1 VPNVFQL
8 FGLLHCSVFCSLK
21 IDQIMK
27 GCTVPD
33 PTCTSILGQVSVA
46 YSGPNEYGVIQHVIE
61 QIKLGMEDGSFIPPN
76 SPALTLE
83 FLKAGDTAPVSES
96 GQVISLTTARGMEE
110 PSSSNSNEESYLSRY
125 GVLFVCFVA
134 ILGTGFIAA
143 TVFRFRKRQRRA
155 KERLEEEGG
164 NEILGG
170 DRDVTFPTTAQ
181 EPSSSAVNDDDDNVS
196 DLGSSTRTDSTG
208 ITSRVELLEVP
219 AVDSGTDS
227 QDVEMSYSPRT
238 KKSRRRKLDVF
249 GREG

>member
-1 VPNVFQL
+1 MFNTRHNLV
-8 FGLLHCSVFCSLK
+8 
-21 IDQIMK
+21 

-83 FLKAGDTAPVSES
+83 FLKAGDAAPVSES
-96 GQVISLTTARGMEE
+96 GEVISLTTARGMEE
-110 PSSSNSNEESYLSRY
+110 PSNNNNEESYLSRY

-143 TVFRFRKRQRRA
+143 MVFKYKKRQRRRA
-155 KERLEEEGG
+155 KGGLHAEQGAEETSSPV
-164 NEILGG
+164 G
-170 DRDVTFPTTAQ
+170 DRDVTFPTVQ
-181 EPSSSAVNDDDDNVS
+181 EPSSAVNDDVS
-196 DLGSSTRTDSTG
+196 ELGSSTRSDSTG
-208 ITSRVELLEVP
+208 ITNQVELLEVP

-227 QDVEMSYSPRT
+227 QDVEMSYSPRM
-238 KKSRRRKLDVF
+238 KNSRRRRLDVF

>member
-1 VPNVFQL
+1 MPNVFQL

-143 TVFRFRKRQRRA
+143 TVFRYKKRQRRA
-155 KERLEEEGG
+155 KEGLEEGVE
-164 NEILGG
+164 EIVGG
-170 DRDVTFPTTAQ
+170 DRDVTFPTTTQ
-181 EPSSSAVNDDDDNVS
+181 EPSSSVVNDDDDNVS